1 MGAGA
6 PWRLRCSKAFRGD
19 ACLPLP
25 WPRQWIPQWTGGA
38 GKGDAEA
45 PTSPGSGIPKF
56 RPIPLW
62 RLGSPRHLRLCSPWD
77 CPLPSAPSCPS
88 FWLPFSAS
96 SSGPVCLYLCVSV
109 YVCVSVPYHSGL
121 CLSVSSSVALYLALS
136 YICFSL
142 GVSLLPSTSLYL
154 AGSLFT
160 NAFLTAFISIS
171 PLPFPSSIAII
182 WLAAPGWVG
191 TAAVVQ
197 RDCLGT
203 TRGTA

>member
-1 MGAGA
+1 MA
-6 PWRLRCSKAFRGD
+6 KAVDPAVDRGCTERGRRSSHF
-19 ACLPLP
+19 A
-25 WPRQWIPQWTGGA
+25 
-38 GKGDAEA
+38 
-45 PTSPGSGIPKF
+45 
-56 RPIPLW
+56 
-62 RLGSPRHLRLCSPWD
+62 RLGHPQVQADSSLEAGQPQTPETLCSPWD

-96 SSGPVCLYLCVSV
+96 SSGPVCLYLGVSV